1 MVLWNSPLLFW
12 SFHPTTFQWFTR
24 WDGTYTGCHKLMN
37 SLLLSTTLR
46 TPRRP
51 DLSGQTV
58 TLQVQTQSF
67 PCRMQ
72 HTRGD
77 SSITHC
83 NDRAFWVCVVHGWTG
98 AWWESIL
105 QQWQMQSTY
114 FSHLVSLSQ
123 CKAPLT
129 DWNYEQWKTALLSKA
144 TGSKTHILSKSE
156 LSLEERRYTSIFS
169 WLLKTN
175 RNTD

>member
-1 MVLWNSPLLFW
+1 
-12 SFHPTTFQWFTR
+12 
-24 WDGTYTGCHKLMN
+24 MN
-37 SLLLSTTLR
+37 SLFLSTTLR
-46 TPRRP
+46 TPSRP
-51 DLSGQTV
+51 ELSGQTV
-58 TLQVQTQSF
+58 SLQVQTQSF

-77 SSITHC
+77 SSTTHC
-83 NDRAFWVCVVHGWTG
+83 NGRAFWVLWSMDGQELG
-98 AWWESIL
+98 ESPFFNSDTCS
-105 QQWQMQSTY
+105 QYVSV
-114 FSHLVSLSQ
+114 HLVSLRQ

-129 DWNYEQWKTALLSKA
+129 DWNHEQWKTALLSKA

-175 RNTD
+175 KNTD